1 MPPASYSFEDL
12 SGIQSGTFENPYDA
26 LIEACNNDPIQA
38 RYTTHR
44 TTRATQQKAKLL
56 SPDFTGLIVDPILK
70 RLEDPTIEPGFTD
83 PRHCLVFWARPPQQV
98 KELIGAIQQKLLTAA
113 PRETHPSLALSIK
126 KDTSAQAHSEPLLT
140 PPPPP
145 PDLWL
150 MPSENLHMTALEIT
164 HSLTAPEIAP
174 LITTL
179 RPSIPALTEHTLT
192 HRARLIKPL
201 LSYDAQA
208 LALSYVPAARG
219 CSPPG
224 RTQPPDDDDAYSYH
238 HLRRDLHA
246 LATRAGVQ
254 VQSRYVVPSAHLTIA
269 RFVEAGDF
277 EGRESGRPD
286 REKIE
291 ALVGVVEEV
300 NRWLEA
306 EYWPGEGDGRVR
318 AGGEWIVGEEKGLD
332 CREGALWYG
341 GGTTVG
347 LGRGF

>member
-12 SGIQSGTFENPYDA
+12 SGVQSGTFENPYDA

-44 TTRATQQKAKLL
+44 TTRAAQQKAKLL
-56 SPDFTGLIVDPILK
+56 SPDFTGVIVDPILK

-113 PRETHPSLALSIK
+113 PH
-126 KDTSAQAHSEPLLT
+126 
-140 PPPPP
+140 
-145 PDLWL
+145 LWL

-164 HSLTAPEIAP
+164 HSLTAAEIAP
-174 LITTL
+174 LITSL
-179 RPSIPALTEHTLT
+179 RPNLRTITEHTLT

-219 CSPPG
+219 EQPPG
-224 RTQPPDDDDAYSYH
+224 RTPPADDDDAYSYH

-246 LATRAGVQ
+246 LATRAGVR
-254 VQSRYVVPSAHLTIA
+254 VQSRYVVPSAHLTVA

-277 EGRESGRPD
+277 ERRPGSGKPD
-286 REKIE
+286 GEKIE
-291 ALVGVVEEV
+291 AFVGVVEEV

-306 EYWPGEGDGRVR
+306 EYWPREGDGRIR
-318 AGGEWIVGEEKGLD
+318 AGGEWVVGEEKGLD